1 MLFRAR
7 TKPNPVRRLANWIW
21 PQIGLR
27 RSGKYVMYRVARLPG
42 SPYSIAAGFATGA
55 AVSILPLIGLHFL
68 LGTFVAWVIR
78 ANVVAALIGTVIGN
92 PWTFPA
98 IWVWIYNVGRWIESF
113 GSTNLDASVNVNFWA
128 VLGQVVPA
136 LVALDTSFLA
146 GEAWQLI
153 RPMCLG
159 ALPTAIVVWAG
170 FYWPIKSLLV
180 KYQERRQRRREKR
193 MAEQNVLQL
202 QE

>member
-7 TKPNPVRRLANWIW
+7 TKPNPARRLANWIW
-21 PQIGLR
+21 PQMGLR
-27 RSGKYVMYRVARLPG
+27 RSGKYVMYRVARLRG

-55 AVSILPLIGLHFL
+55 AVSLTPLIGLHFL
-68 LGTFVAWVIR
+68 LGALVAWIIR

-98 IWVWIYNVGRWIESF
+98 IWLWIYNVGRWIESF
-113 GSTNLDASVNVNFWA
+113 GSASIQTEANLQFWS
-128 VLGQVVPA
+128 VLGQLVPA
-136 LVALDTSFLA
+136 LVAMDVQFLA
-146 GEAWQLI
+146 GEAWELL
-153 RPMCLG
+153 RPMCIG
-159 ALPTAIVVWAG
+159 ALPSAIIVWFC

-180 KYQERRQRRREKR
+180 KYQERRQRRLEERI
-193 MAEQNVLQL
+193 AQQSVLQL